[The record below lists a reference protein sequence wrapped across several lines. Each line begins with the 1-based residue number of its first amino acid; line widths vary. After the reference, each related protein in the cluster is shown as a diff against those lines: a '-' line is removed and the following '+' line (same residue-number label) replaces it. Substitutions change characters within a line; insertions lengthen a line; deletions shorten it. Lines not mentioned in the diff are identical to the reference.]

1 MARIFLICII
11 LLGCNGAV
19 QEKKVVQDPQD
30 TAEVNVDT
38 SSMLGRTECFWM
50 ISQRDT
56 IVAVLLQTGDQ
67 VTGRLSF
74 DNYQMDGSTGSVTG
88 IIEDDTL
95 KLWYSFQAEGTNNM
109 METWFKRSEDA
120 LTRGVGPTA
129 VRGDTSYFTDH
140 GAIRFPNTQ
149 VLRKTS
155 CDSIP
160 EKYK

>member
-11 LLGCNGAV
+11 LLGCNGAL
-19 QEKKVVQDPQD
+19 QEKEVVQGPQE
-30 TAEVNVDT
+30 TAKVNVDT

-56 IVAVLLQTGDQ
+56 MVAVLLQTGDQ

-74 DNYQMDGSTGSVTG
+74 DNFQMDGSTGSVTG
-88 IIEDDTL
+88 IIEDDIL
-95 KLWYSFQAEGTNNM
+95 KLWYSFQAEGTNSM

-140 GAIRFPNTQ
+140 SAISFRGTQ

-160 EKYK
+160 DKYK